1 MRWADFEADAPELA
15 ATGKGLLLH
24 PGVVLV
30 GTLRANGMPRISVV
44 EPCFL
49 DENLLLGMMWQSRKA
64 LDLLRD
70 PRIVV
75 RNAICSVS
83 GDEPEFSL
91 RGHALSIAD
100 LGLRGRFIQAV
111 AEHSKWEEPRFH
123 LFSVVVDSTA
133 YVKYS
138 LGEQYVKVWPSGLE
152 LKRPYE

>member
-1 MRWADFEADAPELA
+1 MRWADFEADVPELA
-15 ATGKGLLLH
+15 GIGKGLFLR

-30 GTLRANGMPRISVV
+30 GTLRADGMPRISLV

-49 DENLLLGMMWQSRKA
+49 DGNLLLGMMWHSRKA
-64 LDLLRD
+64 LDLSRD

-91 RGHALSIAD
+91 RGRALLVAD
-100 LGLRGRFIQAV
+100 VELRGRFVQAM

-123 LFSVVVDSTA
+123 LFSVALDKAA

-138 LGEQYVKVWPSGLE
+138 LGEQYVKVWPGGRE
-152 LKRPYE
+152 LKRTY